1 MSKPIEKFAAES
13 TAMRFI
19 AARKLAI
26 IDSNLDPAL
35 DAYYGALAKGIDA
48 NSDVVAA
55 WVSLRTSAAFAANC
69 AAIYDAVIVDRV
81 RTAAAATVSE

>member
-1 MSKPIEKFAAES
+1 MSKPLETFATES

-26 IDSNLDPAL
+26 IDGNLDTAL
-35 DAYYGALAKGIDA
+35 NAYYGALAKGIDVS
-48 NSDVVAA
+48 SDAVVA

-69 AAIYDAVIVDRV
+69 AAIYDAVIIDRV
-81 RTAAAATVSE
+81 RASVSA